1 MIDAWMKM
9 LGNVSEHA
17 VGNWNDANQTVPT
30 LPVMPNMITPELA
43 MPAASPV
50 LVPALASFAVTNAAA
65 AAWAGF
71 WMGAP
76 LAGAA
81 AIGILTGD
89 TASSD
94 AKPARTTPKLTK
106 PVTRKTAPKRVAPKT
121 PVKTSVKKTSAA
133 AAAGKT
139 ASAKSAPAKVTTAK
153 VNDRPTGLDAP
164 KSGKAD
170 DLKRISGIGPK
181 LESVLNDLG
190 IYHFEQIAAWTPK
203 QVTWVDDYLRFKG
216 RIKRDRWI
224 AQAKTFIKEMA

>member
-76 LAGAA
+76 MAGAA
-81 AIGILTGD
+81 ALGILTGD
-89 TASSD
+89 TASSTP
-94 AKPARTTPKLTK
+94 KRARTTPKLTK
-106 PVTRKTAPKRVAPKT
+106 PVTRKTAPKTVTPKT
-121 PVKTSVKKTSAA
+121 LVKASAKKTSKT
-133 AAAGKT
+133 AAGKV
-139 ASAKSAPAKVTTAK
+139 APAKSAPAKAATAK
-153 VNDRPTGLDAP
+153 VDDRPTGLDAP
-164 KSGKAD
+164 KGGKSD
-170 DLKRISGIGPK
+170 DLKRISGVGPK

-203 QVTWVDDYLRFKG
+203 QVAWVDDYLRFKG